1 MKELALASGG
11 MINQKYQRVL
21 PTRLLIK
28 YILKYNIRFLKKK
41 KREKKKDNT
50 FSIKKNNQ
58 LTKVP

>member
-41 KREKKKDNT
+41 KGKKKRIT
-50 FSIKKNNQ
+50 HFQLKKITN
-58 LTKVP
+58 

>member
-41 KREKKKDNT
+41 KGKKKG
-50 FSIKKNNQ
+50 
-58 LTKVP
+58 

>member
-41 KREKKKDNT
+41 REKKKDNT

>member
-28 YILKYNIRFLKKK
+28 YILNYNIRFLKK
-41 KREKKKDNT
+41 EKEISKDNT